1 MWEQIKKLFDNEVIV
16 GLGAAWAWVITFI
29 FPTASIKTAAGAV
42 LILMGLDLITKIFA
56 LAKQNGGI
64 KKALRMHKINS
75 NRFAKGTLDK
85 LIIFGVMLII
95 GGCAYNLMLIKDIAI
110 WFTQAVFS
118 IMFLR
123 DVLSIIENLNDAGV
137 QGLGLFRKLVK
148 SKLDEI
154 VETDQNKEEEIQ
166 MKNIYEQNM
175 DDELKNVLSDEE
187 ELSCETFEELSNGKG
202 DDDDE

>member
-1 MWEQIKKLFDNEVIV
+1 MWEHIKKLFDNEVIV
-16 GLGAAWAWVITFI
+16 GLGAIWAWVLTFL
-29 FPTASIKTAAGAV
+29 FPTSTIATAAGAV
-42 LILMGLDLITKIFA
+42 LILMGLDLVTKIFA
-56 LAKQNGGI
+56 LSKRNGGL
-64 KKALRMHKINS
+64 KRALRTHKISS
-75 NRFAKGTLDK
+75 NKFAKGTIDK

-154 VETDQNKEEEIQ
+154 VDPNNNKEE
-166 MKNIYEQNM
+166 
-175 DDELKNVLSDEE
+175 DDSIEKHL
-187 ELSCETFEELSNGKG
+187 
-202 DDDDE
+202 